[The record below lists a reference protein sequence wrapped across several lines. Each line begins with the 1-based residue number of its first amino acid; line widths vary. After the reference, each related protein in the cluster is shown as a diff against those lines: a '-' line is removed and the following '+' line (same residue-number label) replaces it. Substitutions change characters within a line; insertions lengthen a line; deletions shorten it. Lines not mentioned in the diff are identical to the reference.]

1 MFSKKFFGV
10 VSLIILFLS
19 FVSALSAQT
28 NETDEVIKVDVALV
42 NIPFSVSDRDGRM
55 IAGLNLQNFQLFE
68 DGKPQKIEYLSTQ
81 DNPLNIVLLLD
92 SSISAQDIFEKIKNA
107 AAEFIK
113 ELRPADSCMIISF
126 DEAARVKS
134 EFTNNQ
140 KTLDNAIKR
149 ISLSQKN
156 GTLLRDTISVTV
168 EKELTKVKGRKA
180 IIVISDG
187 KDVGSAITQNE
198 LLYNLNES
206 DAPVYSVIYPNNSIP
221 FSANS
226 QNKNQISKVD
236 PKKFKLF
243 QSEQLKKTAE
253 GVEYLSKVSEIT
265 GGRIFQKEI
274 NNLSEAFNTIA
285 EELRKQYL
293 ISFYPDDSN
302 YDVSKHQLRIKVDKK
317 NAVIRM
323 KNINL
328 LKK

>member
-1 MFSKKFFGV
+1 MLAKKFFGGL
-10 VSLIILFLS
+10 SLLFLFLS
-19 FVSALSAQT
+19 FVSGLSAQT
-28 NETDEVIKVDVALV
+28 NDADEVIKVDVALV
-42 NIPFSVSDRDGRM
+42 NVPFSVSDRDGRM

-92 SSISAQDIFEKIKNA
+92 SSISAQDIFDKIKNA

-113 ELRPADSCMIISF
+113 QLRPADSCMIISF
-126 DEAARVKS
+126 DETARVKS

-168 EKELTKVKGRKA
+168 EKELKKVKGRKA
-180 IIVISDG
+180 IILISDG
-187 KDVGSAITQNE
+187 KDVGSSTTQNE
-198 LLYNLNES
+198 LLYSLTES
-206 DAPVYSVIYPNNSIP
+206 DAPVYSVIYPDKSIA
-221 FSANS
+221 FSANWQS
-226 QNKNQISKVD
+226 KNQPIKLD
-236 PKKFKLF
+236 PKKFKQF
-243 QSEQLKKTAE
+243 QAEQQKKSVE
-253 GVEYLSKVSEIT
+253 GVEYLGKVSETT

-274 NNLSEAFNTIA
+274 NNLAEAFNTIA

-302 YDVSKHQLRIKVDKK
+302 YDISKHQLRIKVDKK

-323 KNINL
+323 KNNIL